1 VPPGGG
7 HHRFQENQAAGKYYL
22 RISS

>member
-22 RISS
+22 RISL